1 MNGSH
6 LQKKLLHCCTVA
18 LSNRWKT
25 RWLCQPICQLVN
37 MSWVGAGIV
46 TWRIKSGQTVLTWK
60 SRHRVPRPQRL
71 LPQQQPPASRQPA
84 QPQAAQPA
92 QVLDVLTVNFPQN
105 GANQVVLIATTSE
118 NEEPRTQIHWRIAH
132 MLPFATH
139 AASVT
144 RVCGNAELY
153 GVGTVGMRC
162 LALIQNAKVT
172 SKVKSGDT
180 VGDTEL
186 WASEMLWDALKL
198 EESGAASCVK
208 RMWAAHVGSTAQPG
222 GVSIPGLDS
231 SDLDLANLP
240 TSGPFL
246 GCGNASKLI

>member
-1 MNGSH
+1 
-6 LQKKLLHCCTVA
+6 LAYCA
-18 LSNRWKT
+18 
-25 RWLCQPICQLVN
+25 
-37 MSWVGAGIV
+37 
-46 TWRIKSGQTVLTWK
+46 
-60 SRHRVPRPQRL
+60 
-71 LPQQQPPASRQPA
+71 
-84 QPQAAQPA
+84 
-92 QVLDVLTVNFPQN
+92 
-105 GANQVVLIATTSE
+105 
-118 NEEPRTQIHWRIAH
+118 
-132 MLPFATH
+132 H
-139 AASVT
+139 AAI
-144 RVCGNAELY
+144 RNACCFCDSSLRQRRALRRGHRGHE
-153 GVGTVGMRC
+153 M